1 MTKGP
6 ELLKELENEFNN
18 IKKDLKFKASF
29 EEIDKVFYLK
39 DQILK
44 EGFVSPN
51 LSRQITWRIVDT
63 YTSWYNYLHNLI
75 MPNPQSMVQLQESQ
89 GFNDEEKEKIMKVMP
104 KLVLFG
110 RNLGEQTTEI
120 HWRKARPLATQNLKK
135 SRALDRIFC

>member
-1 MTKGP
+1 MQLD
-6 ELLKELENEFNN
+6 ENMILFHIHLL
-18 IKKDLKFKASF
+18 
-29 EEIDKVFYLK
+29 FYLK

-110 RNLGEQTTEI
+110 RKNSLIGLTKDKKEEAKFI
-120 HWRKARPLATQNLKK
+120 DDSLKVWKEVLPILVMVNEKTVK
-135 SRALDRIFC
+135 SLENVSN